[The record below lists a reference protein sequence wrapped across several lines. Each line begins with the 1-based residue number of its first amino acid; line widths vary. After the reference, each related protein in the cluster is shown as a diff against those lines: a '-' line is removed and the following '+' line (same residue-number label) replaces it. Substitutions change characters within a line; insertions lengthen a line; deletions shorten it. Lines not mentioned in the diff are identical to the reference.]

1 MKVKDAGHVMSN
13 AEVAHWI
20 SQKRAQHA
28 REDAQDKASGA
39 RPTPRPPN
47 FLKSL
52 EKHERHLSSDA
63 YPYEQNPSAYKG
75 DNSDKSIAKFQAE
88 HMSRIQEPLAAKYK
102 DAVRKKELSVREAQ
116 VKLEMEQEKK
126 ELTEAELLMI
136 HNHAPTSAEQLQPM
150 IESVDDRFT
159 PQELEV
165 LLDIILK
172 VFRVDQLQAARLAKR
187 TEPTAEVSV
196 EGGAESIG

>member
-28 REDAQDKASGA
+28 REDAQDKATGA
-39 RPTPRPPN
+39 RPSARPAN
-47 FLKSL
+47 FLRSL
-52 EKHERHLSSDA
+52 EKHERHLKSDA
-63 YPYEQNPSAYKG
+63 YPYEQNPSAYAG
-75 DNSDKSIAKFQAE
+75 DNSDKSIAKFLEE

-102 DAVRKKELSVREAQ
+102 QAVQKKELSVREAQ

-159 PQELEV
+159 QQELEM

-172 VFRVDQLQAARLAKR
+172 VFRADQLKAARLAK
-187 TEPTAEVSV
+187 TTASTAEM
-196 EGGAESIG
+196 ETGGGAESAG